1 MNLRPLRKKKG
12 IIFALD
18 GAIAATVILIMLVN
32 TTYYFTSTS
41 RESLSQ
47 TQVIKRG
54 YDVISMFDE
63 SGQLDDALRNENF
76 ADINVYDFLP
86 SGYNMSIDFHDG
98 ARNVC
103 SGGNCALNSS
113 NFKTSINTLYLVSGG
128 NLHVQVNAKITNAP
142 SGTPSLEIGLGE
154 TQYSMTSICA
164 SKGINDVNCTYTT
177 TVPVPFTT
185 GVNTLNV
192 IADRTNNF
200 QVNWLKVLDDPAY
213 TNSTRTE
220 AEIPD
225 DQFIGSGERWYAG
238 FDDDSR
244 EYFEGMHKV
253 RFRIWLQ

>member
-1 MNLRPLRKKKG
+1 MILSPIKRKKG

-18 GAIAATVILIMLVN
+18 GAIAATIILIMLVN

-63 SGQLDDALRNENF
+63 SGQLDDALRNEKF
-76 ADINVYDFLP
+76 ADLNVYDFLP

-98 ARNVC
+98 LRTEC
-103 SGGNCALNSS
+103 TSSCLLSSGRI
-113 NFKTSINTLYLVSGG
+113 KTPLNTLSLTRGG

-142 SGTPSLEIGLGE
+142 SGIPALGIGLN
-154 TQYSMTSICA
+154 TVQYAMTSICA
-164 SKGINDVNCTYTT
+164 SKGINDMDCTYTT
-177 TVPVPFTT
+177 TGPVPFPT
-185 GVNTLNV
+185 GITNLNV
-192 IADRTNNF
+192 VSDGSNNF
-200 QVNWLKVLDDPAY
+200 EVHWLKVLDDPSY
-213 TNSTRTE
+213 TFSTRTE

-238 FDDDSR
+238 FDDDTR

>member
-1 MNLRPLRKKKG
+1 MNLSPIKRKEG

-18 GAIAATVILIMLVN
+18 GAIAATIILIMLVN

-63 SGQLDDALRNENF
+63 SKQLDDALRNENF
-76 ADINVYDFLP
+76 ADLNVYDFLP
-86 SGYNMSIDFHDG
+86 SGYNMSIDFHD
-98 ARNVC
+98 ALRNDC
-103 SGGNCALNSS
+103 TGSCALSSS
-113 NFKTSINTLYLVSGG
+113 NSEITINTRSLSKGG

-142 SGTPSLEIGLGE
+142 SGIPFLKIKLEG

-164 SKGINDVNCTYTT
+164 SKGIIDEYCTYTT
-177 TVPVPFTT
+177 TVPVPFST
-185 GVNTLNV
+185 GVNNLAV
-192 IADRTNNF
+192 VSDGINNF
-200 QVNWLKVLDDPAY
+200 NVNWLKVLDDPSY
-213 TNSTRTE
+213 TFSTRTE

-238 FDDDSR
+238 FDDNSR
-244 EYFEGMHKV
+244 KYFEGMHKV